1 MKYNLGLIWLRRDY
15 RLDDN
20 TAVIQALKQCTSV
33 VVCFIYDKN
42 ILDPL
47 PKQDQRIAFIMNALR
62 EVDQELEKKQSK
74 LVVRYGDPLTE
85 IPELIQTFNI
95 DALFF
100 NRDYEPYAKD
110 RDQNIHDIVNVPI
123 KTFKD
128 SVVFEKDEVLSKEG
142 NYYRVFTPYKNQ
154 WLRLVNHNPIY
165 NESSNLGVF
174 STISEE
180 SNIQDDRWYDLLG
193 FTKKTSFLP
202 GGRSYGLAQLSKFKR
217 DINEYDSHRDFPSLN
232 KTSNLSPYIRFGCI
246 SIREMVSV
254 AIEAASTGANVW
266 LSELIWRDFYQMII
280 ATHPNCQVESIKP
293 VYDEIVWEGKDEWF
307 DAWCNGQTGFPIV
320 DAAMRQ
326 LNTTGLMHNRCRMIV
341 ASFLCKTLLLNWRK
355 GEAYFAEKLLDFD
368 FASNNGGWG
377 WASSSGC
384 DAQPYF
390 RIFNP
395 YSQSE
400 KFDSNGDYIRTYC
413 PELAHLS
420 NKEIHNPPVL
430 DHYPT
435 PIVDYKTMRQRAL
448 DMYSV
453 VKK

>member
-1 MKYNLGLIWLRRDY
+1 MLYKKGLVWLRRDY

-20 TAVIQALKQCTSV
+20 TAVIKALELCETV
-33 VVCFIYDKN
+33 VICFIYDKN

-47 PKQDQRIAFIMNALR
+47 PKHDQRIAFIMNALR
-62 EVDQELEKKQSK
+62 EVDRELEKEQSK
-74 LVVRYGDPLTE
+74 LVVRYGDPIDK
-85 IPELIQTFNI
+85 IPEVIKAFNI
-95 DALFF
+95 DAIFY
-100 NRDYEPYAKD
+100 NRDYEPYAVKRDLKIDEIALIPVHSYKD
-110 RDQNIHDIVNVPI
+110 AVI
-123 KTFKD
+123 
-128 SVVFEKDEVLSKEG
+128 FEKDEVLSKEG
-142 NYYRVFTPYKNQ
+142 NHYKVFTPYKNQ
-154 WLRLVNHNPIY
+154 WLRLFNHKPLNHK
-165 NESSNLGVF
+165 SSPSGKY
-174 STISEE
+174 SEIPEE
-180 SNIQDDRWYDLLG
+180 SNIQDDRWYDLMG
-193 FTKKTSFLP
+193 FETKSSFLP
-202 GGRSYGLAQLSKFKR
+202 GGRSHARKQIENFKN
-217 DINEYDSHRDFPSLN
+217 DISNYDNNRDFPSLN

-246 SIREMVSV
+246 SIREMVNV
-254 AIEAASTGANVW
+254 AINTPSSGAEVW
-266 LSELIWRDFYQMII
+266 LSELIWRDFYQMIV
-280 ATHPNCQVESIKP
+280 ATHPGCQVESIKP
-293 VYDEIVWEGKDEWF
+293 VYDEIIWEGKEEWF

-341 ASFLCKTLLLNWRK
+341 ASFLCKTLLINWRK

-420 NKEIHNPPVL
+420 DKDIHQPPAVRN
-430 DHYPT
+430 YPS

-448 DMYSV
+448 AMYSI

>member
-1 MKYNLGLIWLRRDY
+1 MKYNLGLVWLRRDY

-20 TAVIQALKQCTSV
+20 TALIQALNQCNSV
-33 VVCFIYDKN
+33 IVCFIYDKN
-42 ILDPL
+42 ILNPL
-47 PKQDQRIAFIMNALR
+47 PKQDQRIAFIMNSLR
-62 EVDQELEKKQSK
+62 EVDKELEKKQSK
-74 LVVRYGDPLTE
+74 LVVRYGTPLTE
-85 IPELIQTFNI
+85 IPELIKKFKV

-100 NRDYEPYAKD
+100 NRDYEPYAKK
-110 RDQNIHDIVNVPI
+110 RDQKINKIVNIPI

-128 SVVFEKDEVLSKEG
+128 SVIFEKDEVLSKEG
-142 NYYRVFTPYKNQ
+142 KSYKVFTPYKNQ
-154 WLRLVNHNPIY
+154 WLRLFNDDLFDRKDTPQGKFCNI
-165 NESSNLGVF
+165 L
-174 STISEE
+174 EE

-193 FTKKTSFLP
+193 FTKKNSFLP
-202 GGRSYGLAQLSKFKR
+202 GGRSHGIKQLLMFKK
-217 DINEYDSHRDFPSLN
+217 DINDYDQKRDFPNLN

-246 SIREMVSV
+246 SIREMVNI
-254 AIEAASTGANVW
+254 AIERPSTGANVW
-266 LSELIWRDFYQMII
+266 LSELIWRDFYQMIV
-280 ATHPNCQVESIKP
+280 ATHPNCQIESIKP
-293 VYDEIVWEGKDEWF
+293 IYDEIAWEGKEEWF
-307 DAWCNGQTGFPIV
+307 DAWCKGQTGFPIV

-341 ASFLCKTLLLNWRK
+341 ASFLCKTLLINWRR
-355 GEAYFAEKLLDFD
+355 GEAYFAKKLLDFD

-377 WASSSGC
+377 WASSTGC

-413 PELAHLS
+413 PELADLS
-420 NKEIHNPPVL
+420 RKEIHNPPVL
-430 DHYPT
+430 NNYPS

-448 DMYSV
+448 NMYSV